1 MPAADLTPTEVP
13 VATRM
18 ADIKA
23 LLEAAPVDT
32 ALVAARC
39 CELAERATGDAPVQ
53 TWLSHAWQRLGC
65 FEAMA
70 QAAGRAAALAV
81 TDFDTQRRLVECH
94 VYSGRIDL
102 ARAHLQALEHAAD
115 RDARRLL
122 QIAELHVH
130 VEGHAQAWR
139 CCTRA
144 LALQPDDPQ
153 ALYAAA
159 SSALS
164 LGRLDEAEALFGRV
178 IALDPDDGDAYV
190 NRSSLRTWSA
200 GTHHVD
206 ELTAALRRLPGGH
219 PSAVALHHAL
229 AKELEDLGEADR
241 SFGHLQQGAGLRRAQ
256 MAYRVEQD
264 VAAMQAIAETFDAP
278 TLARQAPAVAE
289 ECAMFVLGLPR
300 SGTTLVDRILSS
312 HSQVA
317 SLGEVNTFAF
327 SLMRLAGPGGDKSA
341 LVRRSAAV
349 DFSRLG
355 ALYRSGVRSY
365 GLGMPRLIDKT
376 PANFLYL
383 GLIHLALPGA
393 VVVHLRRHPLDS
405 CYAMYKTLFRMGYP
419 YSYSLA
425 DLGAYYVAYHRLM
438 AHWRSLIPQ
447 AFIDLDYEAL
457 VDEQAPQTRRLLQ
470 HAGLPWE
477 DACLRPQDNA
487 SASATASAAQVRRPL
502 YRSSVARW
510 RAYEKQLAPLAEI
523 LTRHGIA
530 CD

>member
-1 MPAADLTPTEVP
+1 MPAADLTSSEMPL
-13 VATRM
+13 ATRM
-18 ADIKA
+18 AAIKA
-23 LLEAAPVDT
+23 LLEAVPVD
-32 ALVAARC
+32 AAAVAAQC
-39 CELAERATGDAPVQ
+39 DDLGIWAAGDASVQ
-53 TWLSHAWQRLGC
+53 TWLSHAWQRLGL
-65 FEAMA
+65 FEAMVE
-70 QAAGRAAALAV
+70 AAERAAALSVA
-81 TDFDTQRRLVECH
+81 DFDTQRRLVECH
-94 VYSGRIDL
+94 VYGGRIDL
-102 ARAHLQALEHAAD
+102 ARAHLQTLEHSAD
-115 RDARRLL
+115 RDAGRLL

-144 LALQPDDPQ
+144 LALRPDDPQ

-159 SSALS
+159 SAALA
-164 LGRLDEAEALFGRV
+164 LGHLDEAEALFSRV
-178 IALDPDDGDAYV
+178 IALDPNDGDAYV

-200 GTHHVD
+200 GTHHLG
-206 ELTAALRRLPGGH
+206 ELESARRRLPDGH
-219 PSAVALHHAL
+219 PSLVALHYAT

-241 SFGHLQQGAGLRRAQ
+241 SFRHLQQGAGLRRAQ

-264 VAAMQAIAETFDAP
+264 VVAMQTIAEVFDAP
-278 TLARQAPAVAE
+278 TLARQATPVPE

-317 SLGEVNTFAF
+317 SLGEVSTFAF
-327 SLMRLAGPGGDKSA
+327 SLMRLAGAGGDKRA
-341 LVRRSAAV
+341 LVRRSATV
-349 DFSRLG
+349 DFGRLG
-355 ALYRSGVRSY
+355 AHYRSGVRSY
-365 GLGMPRLIDKT
+365 GLGAPRLIDKT

-393 VVVHLRRHPLDS
+393 AVVHMRRHPLDS

-438 AHWRSLIPQ
+438 AHWRTLIPQ
-447 AFIDLDYEAL
+447 AFTDMDYETL
-457 VDEQAPQTRRLLQ
+457 VNAQGPQTRRLLQ
-470 HAGLPWE
+470 HLGLPWE
-477 DACLRPQDNA
+477 EACLRPQDNA
-487 SASATASAAQVRRPL
+487 SATATASAAQVRRPL

-510 RAYEKQLAPLAEI
+510 RTVEKQLAPLAEI